1 MDLRFL
7 LSCIFV
13 SIIAYFIG
21 NFATSY
27 IVSMR
32 SAKIDIRQ
40 HGSGNAGATNVLR
53 VLGAKA
59 AAITFIGDAL
69 KGVIAVLIGRYLAG
83 SYGAV
88 LAAFFVIIGHN
99 WPVLLKFKGGKGVAT
114 TIGSMLAINPLVV
127 MIALAVGI
135 VILITTKYV
144 SLASITGMV
153 IFPILMIVLKQ
164 PIEYNIFSVV
174 VAVIAIYRHKKNIV
188 RLMNGTESKLGQKS
202 KAE

>member
-1 MDLRFL
+1 MILM
-7 LSCIFV
+7 IVFV

-53 VLGAKA
+53 VLGVKA
-59 AAITFIGDAL
+59 AAMTFIGDAL
-69 KGVIAVLIGRYLAG
+69 KGVVAVLIGRYLAG
-83 SYGAV
+83 NYGAV
-88 LAAFFVIIGHN
+88 FAAFFVIIGHN

-127 MIALAVGI
+127 LIVLVIGI
-135 VILITTKYV
+135 IILVTTKYV
-144 SLASITGMV
+144 SLASITGMA
-153 IFPILMIVLKQ
+153 IFPFMMVAFKQ
-164 PIEYNIFSVV
+164 PQEYVAFSFI
-174 VAVIAIYRHKKNIV
+174 VAIMAIYRHKANIV
-188 RLMNGTESKLGQKS
+188 RLLKGTESKLGHKS